1 MSEKTTKTCIRCGA
15 ALPEEAAF
23 CPCCTASQIHRR
35 TISVTPPTTRRN
47 QWWIGVLAALVALAL
62 PIGAALWSSAAQAET
77 PPPEDTLPLTISRES
92 EDGAEPRYGE
102 LCQTYYE
109 GEDGQL
115 YHVFAA
121 FSPGIDGGST
131 MRGYCSGL
139 LEPGCTDTGPL
150 TLFVEEV
157 ASGRNGRDSFSALL
171 EDWSVTVA
179 APDGG
184 ERCTLRD
191 PTFDYISTTDA
202 MLYQELTGT
211 SACADNEIVWTL
223 RMKNGD
229 VVTVKQGVTFGA
241 KTVVEYHWEDTPM
254 NTAAELQALLDDITA
269 AAKAEEA
276 VYLYLPAV
284 TYDAPVSVDSPMTLV
299 GHQEGT
305 TFSTT
310 LTANATEQDDW
321 TEPMVKLRSL
331 TFSGAGGTGV
341 NACGPVYLRG
351 CRFTGWDVA
360 AQALDGGW
368 ICSQENTYDS
378 NGVALELDSGSAM
391 LCGSNMNNS
400 RFLRSGV
407 AIRVKRLPVEWMT
420 LELYDC
426 SFYGNTVDLDD
437 PQGLVV
443 RR

>member
-15 ALPEEAAF
+15 PLPEGAAF
-23 CPCCTASQIHRR
+23 CPVCTASQVERQTLPMPRR
-35 TISVTPPTTRRN
+35 RRRVWPVAAGCLLLVT
-47 QWWIGVLAALVALAL
+47 LAL
-62 PIGAALWSSAAQAET
+62 PIGAALWNSTPQAET

-157 ASGRNGRDSFSALL
+157 GSGRNGRDSFSALL
-171 EDWSVTVA
+171 EDWSVTVT

-202 MLYQELTGT
+202 MLYQEMTGT

-351 CRFTGWDVA
+351 FGRRLDLLSGRCPFRPERCGPAAEQQFQRLLRRQYQQHVLYPQRRGPAIGADPRRADGPDTG
-360 AQALDGGW
+360 L
-368 ICSQENTYDS
+368 
-378 NGVALELDSGSAM
+378 LHL
-391 LCGSNMNNS
+391 
-400 RFLRSGV
+400 LRQ
-407 AIRVKRLPVEWMT
+407 RDRH
-420 LELYDC
+420 
-426 SFYGNTVDLDD
+426 
-437 PQGLVV
+437 
-443 RR
+443 

>member
-1 MSEKTTKTCIRCGA
+1 MSEKTTKTCLRCGA

-23 CPCCTASQIHRR
+23 CPVCTASQMERQTMALPRR
-35 TISVTPPTTRRN
+35 RRRVWPVAAGCLLLVT
-47 QWWIGVLAALVALAL
+47 LAL
-62 PIGAALWSSAAQAET
+62 PIGAALWNSTPQAET

-157 ASGRNGRDSFSALL
+157 GSGRNGRDSFSALL
-171 EDWSVTVA
+171 EDWNVTVT

-202 MLYQELTGT
+202 MLYQEMTGT

-254 NTAAELQALLDDITA
+254 NTAAELQAVLDDITA

-276 VYLYLPAV
+276 VYLYLPAAD
-284 TYDAPVSVDSPMTLV
+284 YDAPVSVNTPVTLV
-299 GHQEGT
+299 GQEGT
-305 TFSTT
+305 TFSAT
-310 LTANATEQDDW
+310 LTASVPDYDGW
-321 TEPMVKLRSL
+321 TEPVVALRSL
-331 TFSGAGGTGV
+331 TFSGTGGTGV

-351 CRFTGWDVA
+351 CRFTGWA
-360 AQALDGGW
+360 
-368 ICSQENTYDS
+368 
-378 NGVALELDSGSAM
+378 
-391 LCGSNMNNS
+391 
-400 RFLRSGV
+400 
-407 AIRVKRLPVEWMT
+407 
-420 LELYDC
+420 
-426 SFYGNTVDLDD
+426 
-437 PQGLVV
+437 
-443 RR
+443 